1 MPPMSTVES
10 VVCRSALWGFLAPR
24 TVSWATQDWPLA
36 GRVLEIGGGSGAMA
50 KAISASHTQVN
61 LTTTDVDPAMVQA
74 AQRVLTGLPVE
85 ARQADAT
92 ALPCADESF
101 DMVLSFLMLHHVLE
115 WEQAVAE
122 VARVLR
128 PGGLFVGYDLLSS
141 RVAGWLHRV
150 DGSPHRLIEAD
161 AFESALEQAGLD
173 PLRLRSTGG
182 GLVLRFVVHKSSIT
196 DHNPSNSG
204 HGT

>member
-1 MPPMSTVES
+1 MPRMSTAEALF
-10 VVCRSALWGFLAPR
+10 CRSALWHFLAPR
-24 TVSWATQDWPLA
+24 MIPWATQDCSLA

-50 KAISASHTQVN
+50 EAIIHSHGQVN
-61 LTTTDVDPAMVQA
+61 LTTTDVDPAMIQA
-74 AQRVLTGLPVE
+74 AQRSLTGLPIE

-92 ALPCADESF
+92 ALPFADESF
-101 DMVLSFLMLHHVLE
+101 DMVVSFLMLHHVVE